1 MKTFNDLT
9 ENELDLTV
17 DAAMAK
23 ADLSEDELQAV
34 LEHLDR
40 EQDKHI
46 ESKESGIIDQDF
58 KTLLAQ
64 TESYFQMGKTLPKGL
79 FGNFWKKFND
89 KAKDIICKNEEI
101 IDFMN
106 GNSHKHTLKGTLKT
120 VIPWVIS
127 ALGISALT
135 PLTLAIVIGALA
147 YLSKIGF
154 NAYCEI

>member
-1 MKTFNDLT
+1 MKTFTDLT

-17 DAAMAK
+17 EAAMDK
-23 ADLSEDELQAV
+23 ADLSDEELLAV
-34 LEHLDR
+34 LDHLDS
-40 EQDKHI
+40 EQSKQI
-46 ESKESGIIDQDF
+46 ESKEFGIIDQDF

-64 TESYFQMGKTLPKGL
+64 SESYFQMGKTLPKGL
-79 FGNFWKKFND
+79 LGGFWKKFNK
-89 KAKDIICKNEEI
+89 KAKDIICKNEDI

-106 GNSHKHTLKGTLKT
+106 GNSNNLSLKSTLKT
-120 VIPWVIS
+120 VIPWVVS